1 MFSVEILTTL
11 AGAFITAVSTLSVAL
26 ARIKALEKK
35 VEDTVKEIE
44 QLKALRTDDKNIL
57 VRLETKMDMLL
68 SGKIYT
74 PRPGG
79 KK

>member
-68 SGKIYT
+68 SGKACVPQRGY
-74 PRPGG
+74 

>member
-74 PRPGG
+74 PHQGG